1 MRPRKLRTI
10 LAAVLL
16 LAVTAAVL
24 VWSYNG
30 LYDQFRKKN
39 FELRRTTGY
48 SEGTPLEEINFDLFE
63 KFMPNMAPA
72 GFSPEAVKLRL
83 PCDVRYYTHQE
94 DAEPALTLKQGAE
107 VYAVAVREGIGHI
120 RAGYGTASWPSYE
133 KGWRYAQPFQGTA
146 EAENDAMYFVRLSE
160 LEKVAGAFLRMIRE
174 NRDSFGKY
182 MEMLELPENIW
193 AQTRYTD
200 MALYDRGVFCSEDL
214 ERMFLW

>member
-48 SEGTPLEEINFDLFE
+48 SEGNPLEEINFDLFE

-94 DAEPALTLKQGAE
+94 DAEPALTLKKGTE
-107 VYAVAVREGIGHI
+107 VYAVSVREGIGHI

-133 KGWRYAQPFQGTA
+133 KGWRYAQPFQVTA